1 MLNMYGVEH
10 KVEGI
15 FRTVMKMDEG
25 VELSDNM
32 NPDDVEEWNS
42 LESMMLVTQINKE
55 FSIRLEFA
63 DILEMTSLG
72 EIKRIVKKYVD
83 R

>member
-1 MLNMYGVEH
+1 MYGVEH